1 MADVASILTIYRGEQ
16 LTKPRE
22 KTVGR
27 VDGKVAIVTGGAAG
41 IGRSTAELLAR
52 EGAAVMVADL
62 NLSGAT
68 EVVEGIVG
76 QTAAFAFDA
85 ADASSIEALIAAT
98 IARFGR
104 IDILHNNAAMTS
116 QAWARDTT
124 VLDTSLDT
132 WDQTFAVNLR
142 SQFVACKAALPHML
156 RGGGGSIINMA
167 SGSGHKGAAGL
178 VAYGTSKAATMCFTR
193 YVAVQYGR
201 QNVRAN
207 CIAPGV
213 ILTDQVRLNAPDLAA
228 ATLRTLP
235 FSRVGKAEDVAN
247 MVLYLASDESAFVN
261 GQTFNCDGGSS
272 AGTASF
278 LKELNQNRHPES
290 RTAG

>member
-1 MADVASILTIYRGEQ
+1 M
-16 LTKPRE
+16 
-22 KTVGR
+22 GR

-62 NLSGAT
+62 NASGAAGVA
-68 EVVEGIVG
+68 ERVNG
-76 QTAAFAFDA
+76 QAAAFGFDA
-85 ADASSIEALIAAT
+85 ADASSIEALIDAT
-98 IARFGR
+98 ISRFGR
-104 IDILHNNAAMTS
+104 LDILHNNAAMTS

-124 VLDTSLDT
+124 VLETSLET
-132 WDQTFAVNLR
+132 WDETFAINLR

-156 RGGGGSIINMA
+156 KGGGGSIINMA
-167 SGSGHKGAAGL
+167 SGSGHKGANGL

-193 YVAVQYGR
+193 YLAVQYGR

-213 ILTDQVRLNAPDLAA
+213 ILTEQVQRNAPDLAA

-235 FSRVGKAEDVAN
+235 FSRVGKPEDVAS

-261 GQTFNCDGGSS
+261 GQTFNCDGGGT
-272 AGTASF
+272 AGTAPF
-278 LKELNQNRHPES
+278 LKEHNLNRHVDARP
-290 RTAG
+290 AG